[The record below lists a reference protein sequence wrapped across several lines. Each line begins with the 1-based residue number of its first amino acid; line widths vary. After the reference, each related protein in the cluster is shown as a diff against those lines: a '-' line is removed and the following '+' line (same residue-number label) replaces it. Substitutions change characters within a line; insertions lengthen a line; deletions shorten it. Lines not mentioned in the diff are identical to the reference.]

1 MVCHR
6 TENAILLKQGI
17 QGGFH
22 MGEAA
27 KRLTFTNDHQL
38 YFRPAYSIQDIYGK
52 GIIYNPKLYAEDYQ
66 HYSGDLLSLNA
77 LTGRELSVVGNTPVV
92 CHAACAT
99 KSALRL
105 LKKAGLQLPP
115 ELYTYQ
121 NEEEYINV
129 LKLLSKQN
137 KRMIFQYPHPVDKV
151 STELYRVDPK
161 VLAYLCDK
169 RNIPELVPSEYI
181 PKRRM
186 MSLEQIIEEKPQ
198 LPFVLK
204 TGDGRPTSGGY
215 GVLLIKEEKQLEEI
229 NESFGDL
236 SSIIVEEHIPYEQ
249 NISIHY
255 MSNKKGEIEFIG
267 KSEQLVTDDGSFC
280 GSWITTDYEDNIAD
294 IIKTGYEV
302 MNNIADKGY
311 VGVAGFDVLLYNGH
325 YYFIDLN
332 VRFNAS
338 TCGLLLYNDIH
349 NRFGKKFMRLCN
361 FDWDNNFD
369 SAIQIAEEFV
379 DKEQFIPLSL
389 LDPRYF
395 PGEDQVTKIIGLV
408 IGHSSEEVEDVLED
422 MNNAGFILKE

>member
-1 MVCHR
+1 
-6 TENAILLKQGI
+6 
-17 QGGFH
+17 

-27 KRLTFTNDHQL
+27 KKLTFTQDYQMT
-38 YFRPAYSIQDIYGK
+38 FRPAYSIQDIYGED
-52 GIIYNPKLYAEDYQ
+52 IIYNPKLYAEDYQ
-66 HYSGDLLSLNA
+66 HYSGDLLSLTA
-77 LTGRELSVVGNTPVV
+77 LTGRELGVVGNTPVV

-99 KSALRL
+99 KAALRL
-105 LKKAGLQLPP
+105 LEKAGLQLSR
-115 ELYTYQ
+115 ELYTYR
-121 NEEEYINV
+121 NEEEY
-129 LKLLSKQN
+129 LDLLRLLSRQSK
-137 KRMIFQYPHPVDKV
+137 KVIFQYPHPEDKV
-151 STELYRVDPK
+151 STGLYKVDPR

-169 RNIPELVPSEYI
+169 RNIPELVPSEHI

-186 MSLEQIIEEKPQ
+186 MSLEQILQEKPQ

-255 MSNKKGEIEFIG
+255 MANEKGEIEFIG
-267 KSEQLVTDDGSFC
+267 KSEQLVTQDGNFC
-280 GSWITTDYEDNIAD
+280 GSWISTDYEDDIAD
-294 IIKTGYEV
+294 IVKTGYKV
-302 MNNIADKGY
+302 MKNIAEKGY
-311 VGVAGFDVLLYNGH
+311 VGVAGFDVLLYNGS

-349 NRFGKKFMRLCN
+349 NRFGKNFVRLCN
-361 FDWDNNFD
+361 FDWNKNFD
-369 SAIQIAEEFV
+369 SVIPMAEKFI
-379 DKEQFIPLSL
+379 DKDQFIPLSV

-395 PGEDQVTKIIGLV
+395 PDEKQVTKMIGLV
-408 IGHSSEEVEDVLED
+408 IGHSPEEVEDVLKD
-422 MNNAGFILKE
+422 MNRAGFILKE